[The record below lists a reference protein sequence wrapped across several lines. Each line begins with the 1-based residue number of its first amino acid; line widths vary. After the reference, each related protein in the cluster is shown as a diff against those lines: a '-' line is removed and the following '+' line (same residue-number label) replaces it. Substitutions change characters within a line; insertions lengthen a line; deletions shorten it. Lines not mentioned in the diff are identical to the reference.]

1 MNLVIDHLEYLLR
14 RHDCVTVPGIGA
26 LMVRYR
32 PARFDSRNPL
42 VLLPPSRELAFN
54 GALVESDGM
63 LESSVARRNGVS
75 FEAASRIV
83 EEETE
88 SLLEQ
93 LKKFGTIA
101 LGRLGELNFS
111 EYGTIV
117 FSPFDASGW
126 DFSHYGL
133 RPLYLKG
140 ADSMLKASH
149 MAAVSA
155 VAGNAAAPSAPHKH
169 NELPPPA
176 PWGEEEEAA
185 PVKDSRGVVAK
196 GLVGIAA
203 SLAVIVTLA
212 LFFLNPVK
220 VENEPV
226 KASIAPTEV
235 AETNSMETAEAPA
248 AEYADDVDPA
258 WNMIDASRSES
269 IPAEAG
275 VADTAEA
282 LPAATEA
289 AENRLPSGGVETSR
303 RQIRFD
309 DADPFCVIVASFPE
323 ESQATRY
330 IAENPGRVLGVLQ
343 QDGKYRVYA
352 ATGATYEEAAAQK
365 SISDGAW
372 ICRR

>member
-83 EEETE
+83 EDETE

-111 EYGTIV
+111 EYGTII

-140 ADSMLKASH
+140 ADTMLKASH

-169 NELPPPA
+169 NELPAPA
-176 PWGEEEEAA
+176 PWGEEEDA

-220 VENEPV
+220 VENE
-226 KASIAPTEV
+226 
-235 AETNSMETAEAPA
+235 
-248 AEYADDVDPA
+248 
-258 WNMIDASRSES
+258 
-269 IPAEAG
+269 
-275 VADTAEA
+275 
-282 LPAATEA
+282 
-289 AENRLPSGGVETSR
+289 
-303 RQIRFD
+303 QI
-309 DADPFCVIVASFPE
+309 
-323 ESQATRY
+323 
-330 IAENPGRVLGVLQ
+330 GRAHV
-343 QDGKYRVYA
+343 
-352 ATGATYEEAAAQK
+352 
-365 SISDGAW
+365 
-372 ICRR
+372 